1 MKRLYAVLGIVAA
14 ATFLFAMQVYAEPR
28 HIPHEDPNK
37 VEDFID
43 NPSLL
48 LYYADVLN
56 KIGQGDYTNAINLI
70 NQLQYA
76 HIPEEQRQ
84 LLDKYGGLINELPNT
99 ITLLQ
104 DIVNDASLLFSQYR
118 LDEAMMKL
126 EEAQSIIDDMETLLA
141 DIEAD
146 TETVGESLGVFHAL
160 PTSLLFNAWET
171 LQNNINMMRDIK
183 AEATDMQALLDA
195 DIADIYAGN
204 LKATTLTLALSA
216 TAAYVG
222 DSVSVSGTLSS
233 QGKSLSKKTIKILVD
248 GVNASVGTTNSKGKF
263 NISVFLPYNYIAT
276 MPVMAQYTPAGK
288 DLNKYL
294 PSISPIKN
302 ITAYFYQTWI
312 DLYTPV
318 EGYPGLPI
326 AVHGEVL
333 SEQPDGSDSRSVEI
347 YLDDNLLGAA
357 LTTAGVFNME
367 PTIGINTSLGQHNIS
382 AIVFPN
388 DRYAG
393 ASYNKTITVTRA
405 LPDIDIKAPTFIIL
419 PSKINIT
426 GNISSELPMEGGVVS
441 IDFAGKST
449 EVDIQDDG
457 KFSAN
462 LSIGLAWRLSGSREL
477 TVQVNPAE
485 PWNGTAEVKIKI
497 FTLNAVNVAALVF
510 CVATVSVLGT
520 VTYTR
525 RKKRV
530 PVSETRQPEAVTR
543 TDEPISWAAV
553 AKPAIVLEGNKAKLF
568 DAYARTARVIEK
580 KYSVKMGPD
589 MTMREF
595 LMAVKPKLHNMG
607 DSFASLTAMAEK
619 ALYSQHVTEAS
630 EAAAAEGLAST
641 IREAIKGG
649 IA

>member
-43 NPSLL
+43 NTSLL

-56 KIGQGDYTNAINLI
+56 KIGQGDYTNAIDLI

-84 LLDKYGGLINELPNT
+84 LLDKYSGLINELPNT

-104 DIVNDASLLFSQYR
+104 DIVNDASSLFSQYR
-118 LDEAMMKL
+118 LDEARAKL
-126 EEAQSIIDDMETLLA
+126 DEAQSIIEQMETLLA

-146 TETVGESLGVFHAL
+146 TEKVGENFGVFHAL
-160 PTSLLFNAWET
+160 PNSLLFKAWET
-171 LQNNINMMRDIK
+171 LQDNIDAMRDIK
-183 AEATDMQALLDA
+183 EEAADMQALLGT
-195 DIADIYAGN
+195 DITDIYAGN
-204 LKATTLTLALSA
+204 LKATTLTLALSP

-263 NISVFLPYNYIAT
+263 NIAVFLPYNYIAT

-294 PSISPIKN
+294 PSISPIEN

-312 DLYTPV
+312 ELDTPA
-318 EGYPGLPI
+318 EGYPGIPL

-333 SEQPDGSDSRSVEI
+333 SAQPDDSESRSVEI
-347 YLDDNLLGAA
+347 YLDDNLIGMTSTAA
-357 LTTAGVFNME
+357 GIFNME

-393 ASYNKTITVTRA
+393 ASYNKTITVTRV

-426 GNISSELPMEGGVVS
+426 GNISSELPMEGGMVS

-449 EVDIQDDG
+449 EVAIQDDG
-457 KFSAN
+457 RFSAN

-530 PVSETRQPEAVTR
+530 LVSELKQHITELK
-543 TDEPISWAAV
+543 TDKTSSIATAAQHR
-553 AKPAIVLEGNKAKLF
+553 IVLEGNKAKLLE
-568 DAYARTARVIEK
+568 AYVKAVRVIEK
-580 KYSVKMGPD
+580 EAAVKMELN

-595 LMAVKPKLHNMG
+595 LTAVKPKLHKTG
-607 DSFASLTAMAEK
+607 EDFASLTAMAEK
-619 ALYSQHVTEAS
+619 ALYSPHETLAS
-630 EAAAAEGLAST
+630 EAAAAEELMST
-641 IREAIKGG
+641 IMGAI
-649 IA
+649 

>member
-1 MKRLYAVLGIVAA
+1 
-14 ATFLFAMQVYAEPR
+14 
-28 HIPHEDPNK
+28 
-37 VEDFID
+37 
-43 NPSLL
+43 
-48 LYYADVLN
+48 
-56 KIGQGDYTNAINLI
+56 
-70 NQLQYA
+70 
-76 HIPEEQRQ
+76 
-84 LLDKYGGLINELPNT
+84 
-99 ITLLQ
+99 
-104 DIVNDASLLFSQYR
+104 
-118 LDEAMMKL
+118 
-126 EEAQSIIDDMETLLA
+126 
-141 DIEAD
+141 
-146 TETVGESLGVFHAL
+146 
-160 PTSLLFNAWET
+160 LFNAWET

-204 LKATTLTLALSA
+204 LKATTLTLALSS

-294 PSISPIKN
+294 PAISPTEN
-302 ITAYFYQTWI
+302 ITAYFYQTQI
-312 DLYTPV
+312 ELNTPK
-318 EGYPGLPI
+318 EGYPGIPL
-326 AVHGEVL
+326 AVHCEVL

-347 YLDDNLLGAA
+347 YLDDSLLGAA

-382 AIVFPN
+382 AIVSP
-388 DRYAG
+388 DGRYAG
-393 ASYNKTITVTRA
+393 ASYENTITVTRA

-426 GNISSELPMEGGVVS
+426 GNISSELPMEGGMVS

-462 LSIGLAWRLSGSREL
+462 LSMGFDWRLSGSREL

-485 PWNGTAEVKIKI
+485 PWNSATEVKVKI
-497 FTLNAVNVAALVF
+497 FSLNVINIAALVF
-510 CVATVSVLGT
+510 CIATVSVLGT
-520 VTYTR
+520 VVYTSK
-525 RKKRV
+525 RKRI
-530 PVSETRQPEAVTR
+530 PVSEPRQPEAVAR
-543 TDEPISWAAV
+543 TDEPISCAV
-553 AKPAIVLEGNKAKLF
+553 AKPAIVLEGNKAKLL

>member
-1 MKRLYAVLGIVAA
+1 MKRLYAVLVIVAA
-14 ATFLFAMQVYAEPR
+14 ATILFAMQVYAEPR

-56 KIGQGDYTNAINLI
+56 KIGQGDYTNAVDLI

-84 LLDKYGGLINELPNT
+84 LLDKYSGLINELPNT
-99 ITLLQ
+99 INVLQ
-104 DIVNDASLLFSQYR
+104 DIVNDASSLFSQYR
-118 LDEAMMKL
+118 LDEARAKL
-126 EEAQSIIDDMETLLA
+126 EEAQSIIDQMETLLA

-146 TETVGESLGVFHAL
+146 TEKVGENFGVFHAL
-160 PTSLLFNAWET
+160 PNSLLFKAWET
-171 LQNNINMMRDIK
+171 LQDNIDAMRDIK
-183 AEATDMQALLDA
+183 EEAADMRALLA
-195 DIADIYAGN
+195 TDIADIYAGN
-204 LKATTLTLALSA
+204 LKATTLTLALSP

-248 GVNASVGTTNSKGKF
+248 GVNASAGTTNSKGKF

-294 PSISPIKN
+294 PSISPIEN

-312 DLYTPV
+312 ELDTPK
-318 EGYPGLPI
+318 EGYPGIPL

-333 SEQPDGSDSRSVEI
+333 SEQPGDSNPRSVEI
-347 YLDDNLLGAA
+347 YLDDSLLGAV
-357 LTTAGVFNME
+357 LTTAGVFNLE

-382 AIVFPN
+382 AIVSP
-388 DRYAG
+388 DGRYAG
-393 ASYNKTITVTRA
+393 ASYENTITVTRA

-426 GNISSELPMEGGVVS
+426 GNISSELPMEGGMVS

-462 LSIGLAWRLSGSREL
+462 MSMGFDWRLSGSREL
-477 TVQVNPAE
+477 TVRVNPAE
-485 PWNGTAEVKIKI
+485 LWNSATEVKIKI
-497 FTLNAVNVAALVF
+497 FSLNVINIAALVF
-510 CVATVSVLGT
+510 CIATVSVLGT
-520 VTYTR
+520 VVYT
-525 RKKRV
+525 RKKRRIT
-530 PVSETRQPEAVTR
+530 VSAIKQPSKELI
-543 TDEPISWAAV
+543 TDKIISMPTG
-553 AKPAIVLEGNKAKLF
+553 AKPVTVLEGNKAKLLE
-568 DAYARTARVIEK
+568 AYVKMAHVMEK
-580 KYSVKMGPD
+580 KYSVKIGLD

-595 LMAVKPKLHNMG
+595 LIAVKPKLYKTG
-607 DSFASLTAMAEK
+607 DDFASLTTMAEK
-619 ALYSQHVTEAS
+619 ALYSSHETLAS
-630 EAAAAEGLAST
+630 EAAAGEELMST
-641 IREAIKGG
+641 IMGTI
-649 IA
+649 